1 MRPSTSSGFV
11 NQLLVYTLVTLCL
24 SGSIGLGTV
33 WMRHQ
38 ISLTANASRVLESRL
53 AELDRHLAETSA
65 AIETEQDTALLK
77 NRNRDLALGLVPP
90 ALGQVVSVNA
100 NPGTYLTT
108 KRNRALFSDRSM
120 TVHFNDGAIPSRLDD
135 RAGLSV
141 AATPARSRFALGN

>member
-1 MRPSTSSGFV
+1 MRPSASTGFV
-11 NQLLVYTLVTLCL
+11 NQLLVYTLCTLCL

-38 ISLTANASRVLESRL
+38 ISLTANASRVLETRL

-77 NRNRDLALGLVPP
+77 NRNRDLALGLAPF
-90 ALGQVVSVNA
+90 ALGQVVSVTA

-108 KRNRALFSDRSM
+108 KRNRALFSERSM
-120 TVHFNDGAIPSRLDD
+120 TVHFNPGPAARDLDE
-135 RAGLSV
+135 RAGLV
-141 AATPARSRFALGN
+141 AVDASARARFALGN